1 MIDNIYSNLSDDI
14 KKKKNNSILRNYI
27 NDILNYPVLND
38 EEKVQLFSNLK
49 FFKEQLELHSIT
61 NDTIDNILINSGY
74 NKKINHNLENR
85 IYQFKYVCNMSNDE
99 DIYYFK
105 IYLKYFKIL
114 EKLITSNL
122 RLVVKLAYAYC
133 SNIDDILNY
142 IQEGNIALRNAV
154 LTYDMNKNIE
164 FSTYA
169 SNAIINSF
177 KKNKKFENNFFR
189 FNNGDRKVLK
199 KYLSF
204 CRDYTLK
211 YNRYPNYEEKVE
223 FVYDNIITPHNDT
236 LKKKKNIVEM
246 KLNAKADVIKL
257 DTMLKTSDIIYLDS
271 GADSGLNNY
280 SLIDSKPYYDNY
292 ESFELIEVFKN
303 IFAEFSFRDKLVIIL
318 RYGLDLKLYFTYDD
332 LKEHLK
338 NLSVDSIEC
347 LYKNNHAMTNQ
358 EIGDI
363 LGISRQF
370 VSRIECRVK
379 NKIKKYSDRFIE
391 FI

>member
-177 KKNKKFENNFFR
+177 KKNKRFENNFFR

-280 SLIDSKPYYDNY
+280 FSHYIQISLYTY
-292 ESFELIEVFKN
+292 LIV
-303 IFAEFSFRDKLVIIL
+303 
-318 RYGLDLKLYFTYDD
+318 GLYP
-332 LKEHLK
+332 H
-338 NLSVDSIEC
+338 S
-347 LYKNNHAMTNQ
+347 
-358 EIGDI
+358 
-363 LGISRQF
+363 
-370 VSRIECRVK
+370 
-379 NKIKKYSDRFIE
+379 
-391 FI
+391 